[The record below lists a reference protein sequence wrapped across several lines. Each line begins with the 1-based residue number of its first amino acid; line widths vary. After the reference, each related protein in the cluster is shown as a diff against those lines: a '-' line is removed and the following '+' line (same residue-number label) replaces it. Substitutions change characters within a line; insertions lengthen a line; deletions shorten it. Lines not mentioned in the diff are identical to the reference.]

1 MTVSIAEST
10 NENSEI
16 RNEQLQL
23 KDIVKSLPR
32 EVFLKDQRKT
42 WTMVAVNIFM
52 VVLGYCTLVF
62 IALTLGFHWHSINWV
77 FCYWP

>member
-10 NENSEI
+10 NGNSEI

-32 EVFLKDQRKT
+32 EVFLKDKWKT

-52 VVLGYCTLVF
+52 VVLGYWG
-62 IALTLGFHWHSINWV
+62 LTITPWFLLPLLW
-77 FCYWP
+77 